1 MMDDI
6 SPLPYVEVGKLIGL
20 LVYLDDSDG
29 KVDIYMIP
37 EDIEIEADELISL
50 LKLAQMMN
58 FVEVKEGDVF
68 LTDLGRDLVEG
79 DENKRKIIFKD
90 SLKKLPIFKKV
101 INILIKSKDNSIDK
115 EDLLEILQEE
125 MSESDAEETLKSI
138 IELGRYAELIG
149 YNPEDKEVYLDK
161 LEEI

>member
-90 SLKKLPIFKKV
+90 SLKKLSIFKKV

>member
-20 LVYLDDSDG
+20 LVYLYDSDG
-29 KVDIYMIP
+29 EVDIYMIP

-58 FVEVKEGDVF
+58 FVEVREGDVF
-68 LTDLGRDLVEG
+68 LTDLGRELVDG
-79 DENKRKIIFKD
+79 DENKRKIIFKE

-101 INILIKSKDNSIDK
+101 INILIKAKENSIDK
-115 EDLLEILQEE
+115 DDLLELLQEE
-125 MSESDAEETLKSI
+125 MSEQDSEETLKSI

>member
-1 MMDDI
+1 MDDI

>member
-1 MMDDI
+1 MDDI
-6 SPLPYVEVGKLIGL
+6 SPLPYVEVGKLVGL
-20 LVYLDDSDG
+20 LVYLEDSEG

-50 LKLAQMMN
+50 LRLAQMLG

-68 LTDLGRDLVEG
+68 ITDLGKELVYG
-79 DENKRKIIFKD
+79 DENKRKLIFKE

-101 INILIKSKDNSIDK
+101 INVLVKAVDNSIDK
-115 EDLLEILQEE
+115 DDLLEMLHEE
-125 MSESDAEETLKSI
+125 MSEEEATETLRSI

-161 LEEI
+161 LEEV

>member
-68 LTDLGRDLVEG
+68 LTDLGRELIKG

-115 EDLLEILQEE
+115 EGLLEILQEE
-125 MSESDAEETLKSI
+125 MSKSDAEETLKSI

>member
-1 MMDDI
+1 MDDI

-20 LVYLDDSDG
+20 LVYLEDSDG

-50 LKLAQMMN
+50 LRLAQMLG
-58 FVEVKEGDVF
+58 FVEVREGDVF
-68 LTDLGRDLVEG
+68 ITDIGRELVDG
-79 DENKRKIIFKD
+79 DENKRKLIFKE

-101 INILIKSKDNSIDK
+101 INILIKATENSIDK
-115 EDLLEILQEE
+115 DDLLELLQEE
-125 MSESDAEETLKSI
+125 MSDVEAEETLKSI

>member
-90 SLKKLPIFKKV
+90 SLKKLPIFRKV

>member
-68 LTDLGRDLVEG
+68 LTDLGRELVEG

>member
-1 MMDDI
+1 MDDI

-20 LVYLDDSDG
+20 LVYLEDSDG

-50 LKLAQMMN
+50 LRLAQMLG
-58 FVEVKEGDVF
+58 FVEVSEGDVF
-68 LTDLGRDLVEG
+68 LTDLGHELVDG
-79 DENKRKIIFKD
+79 DENKRKLIFKE

-101 INILIKSKDNSIDK
+101 INILIKATENSIDRD
-115 EDLLEILQEE
+115 DLLELLQEE
-125 MSESDAEETLKSI
+125 MSEQEAEETLKSI

>member
-1 MMDDI
+1 MDDI

-20 LVYLDDSDG
+20 LVYLEDAEG

-37 EDIEIEADELISL
+37 EDIEIEAGELVSL
-50 LKLAQMMN
+50 LKVAEMLG
-58 FVEVKEGDVF
+58 FVEVKEGDV
-68 LTDLGRDLVEG
+68 LITELGKQIVYG
-79 DENKRKIIFKD
+79 DENKRKVIFKE
-90 SLKKLPIFKKV
+90 SLKKLLLFKRI
-101 INILIKSKDNSIDK
+101 INILVKAKDNAVDR
-115 EDLLEILQEE
+115 EDMLEMLSTE
-125 MSESDAEETLKSI
+125 MSEEEAYETLKGV